1 MRPERLS
8 QPNPEPVALHDRAI
22 DNLDFIRQ
30 TMERAGSFTAVPGWG
45 GIAMGISAII
55 AAVLAGQEPDQ
66 AGWLRV
72 WLMELVVALVLAST
86 TMTLKA
92 RRARTSLFGGPASRF
107 AVAFAPPVLAG
118 GALTWALAAR
128 NEYELLPALWLL
140 LYGAG
145 VIAGGISS
153 VRVVPLMGGLFFVL
167 GLIALVAPGN
177 LLLAI
182 GFGALH
188 IVFGSIIAWRYGG

>member
-1 MRPERLS
+1 MS
-8 QPNPEPVALHDRAI
+8 SEPLPIDARAA
-22 DNLDFIRQ
+22 DNLRFIRQ

-45 GIAMGISAII
+45 GIAMGISAIV
-55 AAVLAGQEPDQ
+55 AAVLAAQQPDQ

-72 WLMELVVALVLAST
+72 WLIELVVALLLAST

-92 RRARTSLFGGPASRF
+92 RRARTSLFGGPATRF

-118 GALTWALAAR
+118 GALTAALAWQ
-128 NEYELLPALWLL
+128 EVYDLLPALWLM

-145 VIAGGISS
+145 VIAGGIAS
-153 VRVVPLMGGLFFVL
+153 VRVVPLMGGLFFLL
-167 GLIALVAPGN
+167 GLGALVLPGN
-177 LLLAI
+177 LLLGI

>member
-1 MRPERLS
+1 MS
-8 QPNPEPVALHDRAI
+8 SEPVPLDARAA
-22 DNLDFIRQ
+22 DNLRFIRE

-45 GIAMGISAII
+45 GIAMGISAIV
-55 AAVLAGQEPDQ
+55 AALVAQQQPDQ

-72 WLMELVVALVLAST
+72 WLIELAVALILASA

-92 RRARTSLFGGPASRF
+92 RRARTSLFGGPATRF
-107 AVAFAPPVLAG
+107 AVAFTPPVLAG
-118 GALTWALAAR
+118 GAITWALAAR
-128 NEYELLPALWLL
+128 HQYELLPAVWLL

-145 VIAGGISS
+145 IIAGGISS
-153 VRVVPLMGGLFFVL
+153 VRVVPIMGGLFFAL
-167 GLIALVAPGN
+167 GLVALIVPGD

>member
-1 MRPERLS
+1 MS
-8 QPNPEPVALHDRAI
+8 SEPVQLDARAA
-22 DNLDFIRQ
+22 DNLRFIRE

-55 AAVLAGQEPDQ
+55 AAVLAQQQPDQ

-72 WLMELVVALVLAST
+72 WLVELVVALLLAST

-92 RRARTSLFGGPASRF
+92 RRARTSLFGGPATRF
-107 AVAFAPPVLAG
+107 AIAFGPPVLAG

-128 NEYELLPALWLL
+128 GYYELLPALWLL

-145 VIAGGISS
+145 VVAGGIAS
-153 VRVVPLMGGLFFVL
+153 VRVVPIMGGMFFVL
-167 GLIALVAPGN
+167 GLVALVTSGN
-177 LLLAI
+177 LMLAI
-182 GFGALH
+182 GFGGLH
-188 IVFGSIIAWRYGG
+188 IIFGSIIAWRYGG

>member
-1 MRPERLS
+1 MS
-8 QPNPEPVALHDRAI
+8 SEPVPLDARAA
-22 DNLDFIRQ
+22 DNLRFIRQ

-45 GIAMGISAII
+45 GIAMGISALI
-55 AAVLAGQEPDQ
+55 AAFLASQQPDQ

-72 WLMELVVALVLAST
+72 WMIELAVALLLAST

-92 RRARTSLFGGPASRF
+92 RRARTPLFGGPATRF
-107 AVAFAPPVLAG
+107 AVAFAPPVFAG
-118 GALTWALAAR
+118 GALTWALAWR
-128 NEYELLPALWLL
+128 GEYELLAAIWLL

-145 VIAGGISS
+145 IIAGGIAS
-153 VRVVPLMGGLFFVL
+153 VRVVPIMGGLFFVL
-167 GLIALVAPGN
+167 GLLALVAPAN

-182 GFGALH
+182 GFGGLH

>member
-1 MRPERLS
+1 MAS
-8 QPNPEPVALHDRAI
+8 EPVHLDARAA
-22 DNLDFIRQ
+22 DNLRFIRE

-55 AAVLAGQEPDQ
+55 ASVLAAQQTDPTE
-66 AGWLRV
+66 WLRI
-72 WLMELVVALVLAST
+72 WLIELIVALLLAST

-92 RRARTSLFGGPASRF
+92 RRARTALFAGPATRF
-107 AVAFAPPVLAG
+107 AMAFAPPVFAG
-118 GALTWALAAR
+118 GALTWALAWR
-128 NEYELLPALWLL
+128 ENFELLPAVWLL

-145 VIAGGISS
+145 IIAGGISS
-153 VRVVPLMGGLFFVL
+153 VRAVPIMGGLFFLL
-167 GLIALVAPGN
+167 GLGALILPGN

-182 GFGALH
+182 GFGGLH